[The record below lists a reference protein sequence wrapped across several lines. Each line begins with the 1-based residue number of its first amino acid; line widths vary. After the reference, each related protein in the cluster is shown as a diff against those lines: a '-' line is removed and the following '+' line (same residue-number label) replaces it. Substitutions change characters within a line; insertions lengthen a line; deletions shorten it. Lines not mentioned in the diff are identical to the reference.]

1 MGHEKLRCYRN
12 LVDVAARLAQLI
24 KSWPRGYGYLVD
36 QIQRAIA
43 SAVLNVAEGNGK
55 SSPKERKR
63 FFQISL
69 GSIAEVSAAL
79 DLCRAFNIVTPIEDA
94 SLKSLLMESYNGIRM
109 LP

>member
-12 LVDVAARLAQLI
+12 LVEVAARLVQLI

-43 SAVLNVAEGNGK
+43 SAALNVAEGNGK
-55 SSPKERKR
+55 SSPKERHR
-63 FFQISL
+63 FIQISL
-69 GSIAEVSAAL
+69 GSIAEVCAAL
-79 DLCRAFNIVTPIEDA
+79 DLCRAFDLVTPLEDS
-94 SLKSLLMESYNGIRM
+94 SLKSILKESYNGIRK